1 MEETSRRPT
10 VTNDLQGS
18 FTFLWRP
25 LNSGVPCTGL
35 GRRMKTGARERE
47 RETERSKGEQ

>member
-1 MEETSRRPT
+1 VEETSRRPT
-10 VTNDLQGS
+10 VTNDLGS

-47 RETERSKGEQ
+47 TERSKGEQ